1 MVEFIVTQ
9 TNKGFL
15 RLNQGSKKSSQRRVQ
30 RMHPH
35 RSESLLPKNVKESPD
50 PCYTDGQDGGMR
62 MVSLASHKCEMPP
75 ATNPLIYG
83 TRQAVL
89 E

>member
-35 RSESLLPKNVKESPD
+35 RSES
-50 PCYTDGQDGGMR
+50 
-62 MVSLASHKCEMPP
+62 
-75 ATNPLIYG
+75 
-83 TRQAVL
+83 
-89 E
+89 